1 MLMSEIDRIIN
12 EVNGSMAIEG
22 MPLTNEDKERIRVSL
37 SDNEKYKKIL
47 KELIIKHSA

>member
-1 MLMSEIDRIIN
+1 MSEIDRIIN
-12 EVNGSMAIEG
+12 EVNGSMSIEG

-37 SDNEKYKKIL
+37 SDNKKYKKIL